1 MAGHEPPH
9 HLHVF
14 STFAVGGPQRRFAQ
28 LANHFGDRYRHTVI
42 ALDGRTD
49 ARRLI
54 DPGVALHVIA
64 ADREL
69 RARRGLLRAL
79 RDYRRQ
85 LHDLAPDL
93 LLTYNW
99 GAVEWCLAQR
109 WAPPVRHIH
118 FEDGFGPEESPERQL
133 RRRVLMRRIALGGAS
148 RVVVP
153 SRTLE
158 RLATEWWRL
167 APWRVLYVPNGV
179 EADRFAAPVSA
190 AIAQGLRGAT
200 ARRLVGAVGM
210 LRREKNFARL
220 IRAAGPLAQECEIG
234 LVIAGEGPERAALE
248 ATARHYPA
256 LPFLLLG
263 AIDRPQ
269 DYLGAF
275 DVFALSSDTEQMP
288 YVLLEAMAASRAV
301 VATDVGDVKAIVAE
315 ENRPFIVAKD
325 DERAF
330 ALALKALLDNA
341 DLRRRLGERNRAK
354 VLAEYRVGPMFE
366 RYRALF
372 ESAPVPRRPRGG
384 DVDAGQGRDP

>member
-1 MAGHEPPH
+1 MAGREPPH

-14 STFAVGGPQRRFAQ
+14 PTFAVGGAQRRFAQ

-42 ALDGRTD
+42 ALDGRTE
-49 ARRLI
+49 ARQLI
-54 DPGVALHVIA
+54 DPGVSLRVVA
-64 ADREL
+64 ADRAL

-85 LHDLAPDL
+85 LHELAPDL

-109 WAPPVRHIH
+109 WAPPVGHIH

-158 RLATEWWRL
+158 RLAIEWWRL
-167 APWRVLYVPNGV
+167 APWRVLYVPNGI
-179 EADRFAAPVSA
+179 EADRFAVPVSP
-190 AIAQGLRGAT
+190 AIAQRLQGAT
-200 ARRLVGAVGM
+200 AHRLVGAVGA

-220 IRAAGPLAQECEIG
+220 IRAAGSLSQECEIG
-234 LVIAGEGPERAALE
+234 LVIVGEGPERAALE
-248 ATARHYPA
+248 ATARQYPT
-256 LPFLLLG
+256 LPFRLPG
-263 AIDRPQ
+263 AIYGPQ
-269 DYLGAF
+269 DYMGAF

-301 VATDVGDVKAIVAE
+301 VATDVGDVKAMVAE
-315 ENRPFIVAKD
+315 ENRPFIVARD
-325 DERAF
+325 DERGF
-330 ALALKALLDNA
+330 ALALKALLDDA
-341 DLRRRLGERNRAK
+341 ELRRHLGARNRAK
-354 VLAEYRVGPMFE
+354 VLAEYRVEPMFE

-372 ESAPVPRRPRGG
+372 EAARRR
-384 DVDAGQGRDP
+384 RDP